1 MSATCSRSSVPL
13 RPPHRRE
20 AAARAGPGMGSVAA
34 LRTVLV
40 LGLVTG
46 LVGCAPGLNGT
57 ADRWEALYSR
67 SLARIPGEKREEV
80 RRDGDYLVGIK
91 RLRRLYCNVG
101 IGFHI
106 QVLPD
111 GRITGVHN
119 ENRHSVL
126 QISPVE
132 RGVVTLLGVR
142 SSLFVAMNRR
152 GKLYGS
158 SQYNNEC
165 KFREKLLANNYNAY
179 ESAAYPRMYI
189 GLSRLFK
196 SPPGRCG
203 WSAGMHAGILV
214 CVPACSQLCSVFSCI
229 TALHCGHRVHSGIP
243 FCPVP
248 LIQGQSSTPAA
259 HLVIQLQ
266 SK

>member
-1 MSATCSRSSVPL
+1 
-13 RPPHRRE
+13 
-20 AAARAGPGMGSVAA
+20 MGSVAA

-119 ENRHSVL
+119 ENRHSKSIIEWIDCVWL
-126 QISPVE
+126 TTRVI
-132 RGVVTLLGVR
+132 TLRV
-142 SSLFVAMNRR
+142 
-152 GKLYGS
+152 
-158 SQYNNEC
+158 
-165 KFREKLLANNYNAY
+165 
-179 ESAAYPRMYI
+179 
-189 GLSRLFK
+189 SRAF
-196 SPPGRCG
+196 
-203 WSAGMHAGILV
+203 
-214 CVPACSQLCSVFSCI
+214 
-229 TALHCGHRVHSGIP
+229 
-243 FCPVP
+243 
-248 LIQGQSSTPAA
+248 
-259 HLVIQLQ
+259 
-266 SK
+266 